1 MTPFAVFLVSKIDSK
16 FVGTTRT
23 DGTVGLAGGKVDQG
37 ETPQQALI
45 RESSEEGWKLPSD
58 VQLKLI
64 HQQLVNNQLCQWF
77 QSDQQPVALS
87 SYKEQY
93 RGIKPIL
100 LTRQQLIDSKM
111 GNDICLTKI

>member
-1 MTPFAVFLVSKIDSK
+1 MTPFAVFLVSKIGNQ

-23 DGTVGLAGGKVDQG
+23 DGKLGLAGGKVDQG

-45 RESSEEGWKLPSD
+45 RESNEEGWLLPSD
-58 VQLKLI
+58 VQLTLI
-64 HQQLVNNQLCQWF
+64 HQQEVDGKLCQWF
-77 QSDQQPVALS
+77 QSDKSPVRLT
-87 SYKEQY
+87 SYKEMR

-100 LTRQQLIDSKM
+100 MNQQQLIDSGM